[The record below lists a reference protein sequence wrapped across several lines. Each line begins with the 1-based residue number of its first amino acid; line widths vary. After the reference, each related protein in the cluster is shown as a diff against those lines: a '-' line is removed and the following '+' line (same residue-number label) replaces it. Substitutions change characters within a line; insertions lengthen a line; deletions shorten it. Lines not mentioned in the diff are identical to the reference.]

1 MTMYRFVWKTGW
13 PCHMTV
19 NQYEA
24 ACQVA
29 EQWKL
34 PYNNVVHPV
43 FGSKAVLINTGEMWI
58 GVEED
63 GHTHS

>member
-1 MTMYRFVWKTGW
+1 MYRFVWETNW

-19 NQYEA
+19 AQYEA
-24 ACQVA
+24 ACQLA
-29 EQWKL
+29 ERFNL
-34 PYNNVVHPV
+34 PSHNVVRPV
-43 FGSKAVLINTGEMWI
+43 FGSKAVLIQAGDMWI